1 MYNIPT
7 SITIQDR
14 VLNIRN
20 KGDYRVVLDCFSA
33 LNDLE
38 LDKQERMVACLIIF
52 YEDLNSIDDVNN
64 LSDMEQAIKEMY
76 RFFNCGADESIGAK
90 FNYRLIDWD
99 KDEQMICAAIN
110 KVANSEIRLAPYLH
124 WWTFMGYYTAVGDS
138 LLSQVVSIR
147 HKIVAN
153 KKLEKYEQQF
163 KRDNPQ
169 YFIWNH
175 KSLEDQEAEDW
186 VVKMWNSHE

>member
-7 SITIQDR
+7 SITIQDKSFG
-14 VLNIRN
+14 IRN

-33 LNDLE
+33 LNDTE
-38 LDKQERMVACLIIF
+38 LSEQERMIACLIIF
-52 YEDLNSIDDVNN
+52 YEDLNSVDDIEK
-64 LSDMEQAIKEMY
+64 LSDVEQAIKEMY
-76 RFFNCGADESIGAK
+76 RFFNCGEEDSIGAK

-99 KDEQMICAAIN
+99 KDSQMISAAIN
-110 KVANSEIRLAPYLH
+110 KVANTEIRLAPYIH

-147 HKIVAN
+147 HKIVTN
-153 KKLEKYEQQF
+153 KKLEKYEQDF

-169 YFIWNH
+169 YFVWNH
-175 KSLEDQEAEDW
+175 KSIEDQEADDW
-186 VVKMWNSHE
+186 VRQMWNSNQ

>member
-1 MYNIPT
+1 MYDIPT
-7 SITIQDR
+7 SIIIQDKSFG
-14 VLNIRN
+14 IRN

-33 LNDLE
+33 LNDTE
-38 LDKQERMVACLIIF
+38 LTDQERMIASLIIF

-64 LSDMEQAIKEMY
+64 IPDVEQAIREMY
-76 RFFNCGADESIGAK
+76 RFFNCGEEDSVGAK

-99 KDEQMICAAIN
+99 NDAQMICAAIN
-110 KVANSEIRLAPYLH
+110 KVANTEIRLAPYIH

-147 HKIVAN
+147 HKIVTN

-169 YFIWNH
+169 YFIWNR
-175 KSLEDQEAEDW
+175 KSLEDREAEDW
-186 VVKMWNSHE
+186 VMKMWNTDK

>member
-7 SITIQDR
+7 SITIQDKSFG
-14 VLNIRN
+14 IRD

-33 LNDLE
+33 LNDTE
-38 LDKQERMVACLIIF
+38 LSEQERMIACLIIF
-52 YEDLNSIDDVNN
+52 YEDLNSVEDIEK
-64 LSDMEQAIKEMY
+64 LSDIEQAIKEMY
-76 RFFNCGADESIGAK
+76 RFFNCGEEDSIGAK

-99 KDEQMICAAIN
+99 KDSQMISAAIN
-110 KVANSEIRLAPYLH
+110 KVANTEIRLAPYIH

-147 HKIVAN
+147 HKIVTN
-153 KKLEKYEQQF
+153 KKLEKYEQDF

-169 YFIWNH
+169 YFVWNH
-175 KSLEDQEAEDW
+175 KSLEEQEADDW
-186 VVKMWNSHE
+186 VRQMWNSNQ

>member
-7 SITIQDR
+7 SITIQDKSFG
-14 VLNIRN
+14 IRN

-33 LNDLE
+33 LNDTE
-38 LDKQERMVACLIIF
+38 LTDQERMIAALIIF
-52 YEDLNSIDDVNN
+52 YEDINSIDDINN
-64 LSDMEQAIKEMY
+64 IPDTEVAIKEMY
-76 RFFNCGADESIGAK
+76 KFFNCGEDESIGAK

-110 KVANSEIRLAPYLH
+110 KVANTEIRLAPYIH

-147 HKIVAN
+147 HKIVTN

-169 YFIWNH
+169 YFVWKS
-175 KSLEDQEAEDW
+175 KSLEDEEAEAW
-186 VVKMWNSHE
+186 VMKMWNANK

>member
-7 SITIQDR
+7 SITIQDKSFG
-14 VLNIRN
+14 IRD

-33 LNDLE
+33 LNDTE
-38 LDKQERMVACLIIF
+38 LSEQERMIACLIIF
-52 YEDLNSIDDVNN
+52 YEDLNSIEDIEK
-64 LSDMEQAIKEMY
+64 LSDIEQAIKEMY
-76 RFFNCGADESIGAK
+76 RFFNCGEEDSIGAK

-99 KDEQMICAAIN
+99 KDSQMISAAIN
-110 KVANSEIRLAPYLH
+110 KVANTEIRLAPYIH

-147 HKIVAN
+147 HKIVTN
-153 KKLEKYEQQF
+153 KKLEKYEQDF

-169 YFIWNH
+169 YFVWNH
-175 KSLEDQEAEDW
+175 KSLEEQEADDW
-186 VVKMWNSHE
+186 VRQMWNSNQ

>member
-38 LDKQERMVACLIIF
+38 LDSQERMVACLIIF

-110 KVANSEIRLAPYLH
+110 KVANSEIRLAPYIH

-147 HKIVAN
+147 HKIVTN

-169 YFIWNH
+169 YFTWNH
-175 KSLEDQEAEDW
+175 KSLEDQEADDW
-186 VVKMWNSHE
+186 VRKMWGSQ